1 MNIEI
6 QYQILMNESLMALEK
21 KFQRHFKS
29 DY

>member
-6 QYQILMNESLMALEK
+6 QYQILMNESLMALEE